1 MSFPNHLV
9 SVLLSARR
17 LETIYPFWL
26 GHMFQLGGG
35 SQPPTSLRG
44 NGFISMISRLI
55 HEPNGSITSYDQSTT
70 SSSRIIMCGRADQ
83 LPLSSYGRDKLINLV
98 VGVYIPDSC
107 HLQVRWPIPQYKELF
122 ERPKL
127 AHLLLPFL
135 RLCWIRFLT
144 SSVVPVMF
152 LIHTSCHAVPCASI
166 MVALAQSLL
175 AHVPNDHKWSWVE
188 YILQL

>member
-1 MSFPNHLV
+1 
-9 SVLLSARR
+9 
-17 LETIYPFWL
+17 
-26 GHMFQLGGG
+26 
-35 SQPPTSLRG
+35 
-44 NGFISMISRLI
+44 
-55 HEPNGSITSYDQSTT
+55 
-70 SSSRIIMCGRADQ
+70 MCGRADQ
-83 LPLSSYGRDKLINLV
+83 LPLSSYGKDKLINLM

-122 ERPKL
+122 EKPQL

-175 AHVPNDHKWSWVE
+175 AHVPNDHKCSWVK
-188 YILQL
+188 YIRTSAIGEIISLYTGGGYVFQVFSIHCHPLPRKMILFSQMPGEKRKLDSYAF